1 MATGL
6 IPIPAPARCRS
17 GKERMKR
24 LIRASAV
31 LCAGLLTATTVA
43 GTTSAATPE
52 RDAAAWLADQ
62 PTKGLV
68 YNKQYKFDDYS
79 LSADIARALTTIGA
93 KPRTVKQIRT
103 ALAKN
108 VESWTAGY
116 AGSTDVYAGQ
126 VAKAIVLAQ
135 ETGAKP
141 RSFGGVDL
149 VTRLEGRVATTG
161 ATAGRISDK
170 SDYDDYANVIGQ
182 ALAAQALTNAKSPL
196 ADEATAFLLDQQCA
210 KGYFRLYFA
219 DPTAADQ
226 SCDGGDR
233 TADPDATAMAVLS
246 LQAIEK
252 PTRAV
257 RASIKDAVRWLKAR
271 QLANGSFGGGVST
284 KAANANSTGL
294 AATALGQAGVCGA
307 AAEAAGWLQKLQV
320 AQANASGTRLARQV
334 GAIAYNR
341 KALKDGLEHGID
353 KGTAYQWQMA
363 TVQAA
368 PALAYH
374 SKSDCAKG

>member
-1 MATGL
+1 
-6 IPIPAPARCRS
+6 
-17 GKERMKR
+17 MKR

-31 LCAGLLTATTVA
+31 LCAGLLTVTTVA
-43 GTTSAATPE
+43 GTASAATPE
-52 RDAAAWLADQ
+52 GDAAGWLADQ

-79 LSADIARALTTIGA
+79 LSADIARALTAIGA
-93 KPRTVKQIRT
+93 KPRTVKAIRT
-103 ALAKN
+103 ALAHN
-108 VESWTAGY
+108 VENWTAG
-116 AGSTDVYAGQ
+116 AEGSTDVYAGQ

-141 RSFGGVDL
+141 RAFGGVNL
-149 VTRLEGRVATTG
+149 VSRLEGRVATTG

-182 ALAAQALTNAKSPL
+182 ALAAQALSNAKSPL
-196 ADEATAFLLDQQCA
+196 ADEATSFLLQQQCA

-219 DPTAADQ
+219 DPAAADQ
-226 SCDGGDR
+226 SCDGGAR
-233 TADPDATAMAVLS
+233 AGAVADPDATAMAVLS

-252 PTRAV
+252 PTRTV
-257 RASIKDAVRWLKAR
+257 RASIKHGVRWLKAQQR
-271 QLANGSFGGGVST
+271 ADGSFGGGVST
-284 KAANANSTGL
+284 KGANANSTGL
-294 AATALGQAGVCGA
+294 AATALGQAGLCGA
-307 AAEAAGWLQKLQV
+307 AAEAAGWLQRLQV
-320 AQANASGTRLARQV
+320 VQADASGTRLARHD

-368 PALAYH
+368 PALKYL
-374 SKSDCAKG
+374 SKSAC